1 MKQKIRKLLS
11 VLLIT
16 AIGACTL
23 CACHKTATDEMTRE
37 ENIPELKIGVAVLK
51 PFFYKDENGNYTGID
66 AEIADETC
74 EKAGYK
80 PVFVEIPWDEKDE
93 YLKDGTVDCLWNA
106 FSEDGRED
114 KYLWTEPYMES
125 RLVVMVEEKC
135 PDQNLKDLKSK
146 GGIAV
151 RAGSKAEEILLED
164 TENLITD
171 TEKVYS
177 CGSFQ
182 MAETAF
188 IKGYAGALA
197 CHEAV
202 LRQIMDEYPDTYR
215 ILDDTLMTVHLGV
228 AFAKD
233 DSREHCVKISDAI
246 KLMKQNGG
254 ITDIEKKYNLSTS
267 DTEEAEAYDKN

>member
-23 CACHKTATDEMTRE
+23 CACQKAATDEVAGGE
-37 ENIPELKIGVAVLK
+37 KNPELKIGVAILK
-51 PFFYKDENGNYTGID
+51 PFFYKDENGDYTGID
-66 AEIADETC
+66 AKIADEAC
-74 EKAGYK
+74 ERAGYK
-80 PVFVEIPWDEKDE
+80 PVFIEIPWDEKDD

-125 RLVVMVEEKC
+125 RLVVMVDEKS
-135 PDQNLKDLKSK
+135 PDQRLKDLKCK

-151 RAGSKAEEILLED
+151 RAGSKAEEILLENTDDPEAD
-164 TENLITD
+164 TQN
-171 TEKVYS
+171 VYA
-177 CGSFQ
+177 CGSFL

-233 DSREHCVKISDAI
+233 DSREYCEKISDAI
-246 KLMKQNGG
+246 SAMKQNGVLA
-254 ITDIEKKYNLSTS
+254 DIEKKYDLNIS
-267 DTEEAEAYDKN
+267 DTEEAEVYDKN